1 MQIPDGK
8 NIPWKKDKKIARRK
22 KKKQNCRSELYVLQI
37 SENWL
42 PRDYWA

>member
-22 KKKQNCRSELYVLQI
+22 KKKSMSKNKYLKLHTKLQI
-37 SENWL
+37 QM
-42 PRDYWA
+42 